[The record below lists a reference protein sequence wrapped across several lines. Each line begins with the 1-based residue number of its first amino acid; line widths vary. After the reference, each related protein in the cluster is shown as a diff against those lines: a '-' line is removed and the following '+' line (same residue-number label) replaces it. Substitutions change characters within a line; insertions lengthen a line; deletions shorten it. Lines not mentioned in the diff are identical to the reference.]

1 MNTYEVHRFRCNL
14 SYWSLSVSE
23 GGIPRRRRPGDLC
36 RHHALAFRDQGAFR
50 ACAVSPSTVAFVS
63 FKRGNDSVV
72 SATRTFR
79 RPRVAVN
86 GSEKHRSRYANGSW
100 LLRILQW
107 IVVSIAPP
115 CSRKILPLPKLAGTS
130 QVGASMEVKT
140 FLVVI
145 LTVFAVEAKSV
156 PERRA
161 EKRSSICYGD
171 IGCFSTGGAFTS
183 LYRPLSI
190 TPQSPQ
196 SVNPRFLLFTRQN
209 PATGSHQFLAYTNTA
224 GIQESN
230 FKGSRPT
237 KVVSHG
243 FLENGFADW
252 LMDELLKNGDYNVI
266 LLDWGGGSGIPYT
279 QATANTRVVGAV
291 LAKLIEA
298 LQTVASARAEDFH
311 LIGHSLGAHICGY
324 AGERTPNLGR
334 ISGLDPADPY
344 FQYTDKTVRLD
355 PSDATFVDVMH
366 TNGASILTL
375 GYGMKQPCGHVDYF
389 PNEGLNQPGCDA
401 SPVTKLLTEGDIYNG
416 EFAFKTKNSLL
427 WDNFFFPL
435 LIKSGFSQKSRIE
448 GTCYLTCNMIHLRAH
463 DYFTESI
470 NSPCQFSGYSCQDYA
485 NFKVKHHFIKGYHY
499 QINVAFGS
507 LPSAKIEQGTVTMN
521 LIDIHEGH
529 TYGFMATSP
538 HDVGDISQVTFSW
551 TLDSHWYNPLSWSLL
566 TRHSIHVSS
575 IDVTSGV
582 TNTKYAYITFFY

>member
-1 MNTYEVHRFRCNL
+1 
-14 SYWSLSVSE
+14 
-23 GGIPRRRRPGDLC
+23 
-36 RHHALAFRDQGAFR
+36 
-50 ACAVSPSTVAFVS
+50 
-63 FKRGNDSVV
+63 
-72 SATRTFR
+72 
-79 RPRVAVN
+79 
-86 GSEKHRSRYANGSW
+86 
-100 LLRILQW
+100 
-107 IVVSIAPP
+107 
-115 CSRKILPLPKLAGTS
+115 
-130 QVGASMEVKT
+130 MEVKT

-252 LMDELLKNGDYNVI
+252 LMKMKDELLKNGDYNVI

-416 EFAFKTKNSLL
+416 GKQIVACS
-427 WDNFFFPL
+427 
-435 LIKSGFSQKSRIE
+435 
-448 GTCYLTCNMIHLRAH
+448 HLRAH

-485 NFKVKHHFIKGYHY
+485 NFKRGMCMPCSGGGCGYMGFHADRAKPSQGVIHKQYYLETGNTAPYCRYHY

-521 LIDIHEGH
+521 LIGSKGQTGDQLLTHDPIDIHEGH

-582 TNTKYAYITFFY
+582 TNTKKRFCGFNEAIGSQISKTVSRTC